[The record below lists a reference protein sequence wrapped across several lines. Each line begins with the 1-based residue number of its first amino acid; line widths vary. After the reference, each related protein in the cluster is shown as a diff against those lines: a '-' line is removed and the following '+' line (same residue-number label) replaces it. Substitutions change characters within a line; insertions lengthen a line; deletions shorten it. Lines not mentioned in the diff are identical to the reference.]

1 MEVTPERLL
10 ELRGLIE
17 IWLLKKSATVKE
29 IQSLL
34 GKLNFVGACVKPGR
48 IFVNRL
54 INWLRSLDKSNK
66 SKSFNIDIEVKKDIQ
81 WWYKFLP
88 LYNGVSL
95 MSLGE
100 WSTPDSIFSSD
111 ACLEGCG
118 GFWGGNYFHALFPP
132 DILQKKLHIGALE
145 MLSLVI
151 CLKLWGTHLSK
162 MRIVV
167 LCDNMSVCIAVNTG
181 KTRCVFLQ
189 KCLREICFIAAT
201 NEFEIRAEHLL
212 SSDNRIA
219 DHLSRWHKHP
229 SHEITFKQ
237 LTEGCSLKQWEVGSD
252 CFHFLDAW

>member
-1 MEVTPERLL
+1 
-10 ELRGLIE
+10 
-17 IWLLKKSATVKE
+17 
-29 IQSLL
+29 
-34 GKLNFVGACVKPGR
+34 
-48 IFVNRL
+48 
-54 INWLRSLDKSNK
+54 
-66 SKSFNIDIEVKKDIQ
+66 
-81 WWYKFLP
+81 
-88 LYNGVSL
+88 
-95 MSLGE
+95 
-100 WSTPDSIFSSD
+100 
-111 ACLEGCG
+111 
-118 GFWGGNYFHALFPP
+118 
-132 DILQKKLHIGALE
+132 
-145 MLSLVI
+145 
-151 CLKLWGTHLSK
+151 
-162 MRIVV
+162 VV